1 MSAFHVASNEEI
13 KRGKTTDIYF
23 VRTEKIL
30 KAKKIDKIHVVADV
44 TASGL
49 PAGWPW
55 GVLCGIE
62 EEAKLF
68 EGIPVDVYAMPE
80 GTIFT
85 SEDIHG
91 FHVPVIMIEGK
102 YGEFCLY
109 ETPMLGLVCQ
119 ASGVATQAARV
130 RKAAGE
136 KTLLSFGIRR
146 MHPALSPML
155 DRATYIGGFD
165 GVSSLSGAKAIGAEP
180 TGTMPHALIVM
191 FGDQIKAW
199 KAFDQVIQKNVPRV
213 ALVDT
218 YCDEKIEAIMA
229 TEALGKRLACVRLDT
244 PGSRRGNFAE
254 IVKEVRWE
262 LNLRGFKHVKIY
274 VSGGLNEETIKT
286 LGEAGAEGFGVGTS
300 VSNAPTIDFAMDIIE
315 KKGNPCAKR
324 GKIGGKKQVWR
335 CPKCLIDILQP
346 HKQRQPMCPKCGGG
360 TTPMLQPLVK
370 NGKIVAKLPKPKEIR
385 NYVLEQLKKV
395 QLEKCQGI
403 NP

>member
-1 MSAFHVASNEEI
+1 MSSFHVASDEEI
-13 KRGKTTDIYF
+13 KRGETTDIYF

-30 KAKKIDKIHVVADV
+30 KAKKLDKIPVVADV
-44 TASGL
+44 TASDL
-49 PAGWPW
+49 PSGWPW

-68 EGIPVDVYAMPE
+68 KGIPVDIYAMPE

-85 SEDIHG
+85 PEDIHG
-91 FHVPVIMIEGK
+91 FHVPVMTIEGK
-102 YGEFCLY
+102 YGAFCLY

-146 MHPALSPML
+146 MHPALSPMI

-165 GVSSLSGAKAIGAEP
+165 GVSSLSGAKAIQAEP
-180 TGTMPHALIVM
+180 TGTMPHALIVIL
-191 FGDQIKAW
+191 GDQIKAW
-199 KAFDQVIQKNVPRV
+199 EAFDQVIEKNVPRV

-218 YCDEKIEAIMA
+218 YFDEKIETIMA
-229 TEALGKRLACVRLDT
+229 TEALGKRLAGVRLDT

-274 VSGGLNEETIKT
+274 VSGGLDEKTVKT
-286 LGEAGAEGFGVGTS
+286 LGDAGAEGFGVGTS

-315 KKGNPCAKR
+315 KQGKPCAKR

-335 CPKCLIDILQP
+335 CQKCLIDILQP
-346 HKQRQPMCPKCGGG
+346 HKQRQPACPKCGGR
-360 TTPMLQPLVK
+360 TTPMLLPLIK
-370 NGKIVAKLPKPKEIR
+370 NGEIVAKLPKPKEIR
-385 NYVLEQLKKV
+385 NYVLEQLAKV
-395 QLEKCQGI
+395 QLEKF
-403 NP
+403 